1 MSRAS
6 RQGGERS
13 SFSVLLLALVALPG
27 VLVALPVAYALIRS
41 FDAGFSTL
49 IAELLRPT
57 SLELLVTTLELALSV
72 TLLTLVMGIS
82 AAWVTE
88 RCDLPHASLWRVI
101 ASAPL
106 AMPAFVSSY
115 AWASLGPAY
124 QGMAGAIMILSLACM
139 PLIYLPVAAALR
151 GTDPSFEDVARS
163 LGHGPFKTFWLI
175 ILPQIWPAMM
185 GGALLVSSH
194 MLAEFGALSF
204 LRVQTFTTAIF
215 QQYEMQFDNATAA
228 LFSLVL
234 MGLSMP
240 LALFEQ
246 HLRHG
251 RRRSRSGKGAARSPI
266 IIKLGLWRWP
276 VLILFAAF
284 AVLAI
289 GVPFATLFYWLISG
303 SSAGMGTERLL
314 PALLGSL
321 SYSLSGGLLT
331 TLLAIPLVLA
341 SLRMSGVLSEL
352 ADRLPYAIHG
362 LPGLVIALSLIF
374 FSIRY
379 VPGLYQSPLL
389 VLLAYVMLFLPLAQ
403 SSIRAS
409 AELVQPE
416 LENVARSLGRGPLAA
431 FAEVTLPNLLPG
443 LGASLAL
450 VVLQLM
456 RELTATLLLAPSGV
470 VTLATEFW
478 SFTNDRAYAAAAPF
492 AAALVIISG
501 VPVYVFTL
509 RTLRRD

>member
-1 MSRAS
+1 VIIKF
-6 RQGGERS
+6 GTGERG
-13 SFSVLLLALVALPG
+13 SFPILLLALVALPS
-27 VLVALPVAYALIRS
+27 VLVALPIAYALIRS
-41 FDAGFSTL
+41 FDAGFSGIL
-49 IAELLRPT
+49 AELLRPT
-57 SLELLVTTLELALSV
+57 SLELLINTLELAGAV
-72 TLLTLVMGIS
+72 TGLTLVMGVA

-88 RCDLPHASLWRVI
+88 RCDLPYVAVWRVV

-106 AMPAFVSSY
+106 AMPAFVASY
-115 AWASLGPAY
+115 AWASLGPSF
-124 QGMAGAIMILSLACM
+124 QGMGGAIMVLALACM

-151 GTDPSFEDVARS
+151 GTDPAFEDVSRS
-163 LGHGPFKTFWLI
+163 LGHGPLKTFSRVV
-175 ILPQIWPAMM
+175 LPQIWPAMM

-246 HLRHG
+246 NLRKG
-251 RRRSRSGKGAARSPI
+251 LRRARSGKGLARSPMI
-266 IIKLGLWRWP
+266 IILGGWRWP
-276 VLILFAAF
+276 VLALFVAF

-289 GVPFATLFYWLISG
+289 GVPFATLFYWLVTG
-303 SSAGMGTERLL
+303 TSAGMGLERLL

-341 SLRMSGVLSEL
+341 SLRLRGVLIEL

-362 LPGLVIALSLIF
+362 LPGLVIALALIF

-379 VPGLYQSPLL
+379 VPDLYQSPLL
-389 VLLAYVMLFLPLAQ
+389 VVLAYVMLYLPLAQ

-409 AELVQPE
+409 AELVPPE
-416 LENVARSLGRGPLAA
+416 LENVARSLGRSPLAA
-431 FAEVTLPNLLPG
+431 FAEVTLPNLMPG
-443 LGASLAL
+443 IGASLAL

-509 RTLRRD
+509 RTLRRG

>member
-1 MSRAS
+1 
-6 RQGGERS
+6 
-13 SFSVLLLALVALPG
+13 
-27 VLVALPVAYALIRS
+27 
-41 FDAGFSTL
+41 
-49 IAELLRPT
+49 
-57 SLELLVTTLELALSV
+57 
-72 TLLTLVMGIS
+72 
-82 AAWVTE
+82 
-88 RCDLPHASLWRVI
+88 
-101 ASAPL
+101 
-106 AMPAFVSSY
+106 
-115 AWASLGPAY
+115 
-124 QGMAGAIMILSLACM
+124 
-139 PLIYLPVAAALR
+139 
-151 GTDPSFEDVARS
+151 
-163 LGHGPFKTFWLI
+163 
-175 ILPQIWPAMM
+175 
-185 GGALLVSSH
+185 
-194 MLAEFGALSF
+194 
-204 LRVQTFTTAIF
+204 VQTFTTAIF

-266 IIKLGLWRWP
+266 MIKLGLWRWP

-341 SLRMSGVLSEL
+341 SLRMSGVLIEL

-501 VPVYVFTL
+501 VPVYMFTL